1 MRDGWPQSVKT
12 SLCGHMR
19 GTRST
24 SSWRA
29 LRDGLFI
36 NREVMRIGA
45 PVMHANPDSARVAEK
60 IGMRLEGVAPS
71 IYVKSDVRYDQL
83 NFGIT
88 REQWLELRSID
99 ATA

>member
-1 MRDGWPQSVKT
+1 MRDGWPQSVT
-12 SLCGHMR
+12 TLLCRHLR

-29 LRDGLFI
+29 LRVGLFI

-45 PVMHANPDSARVAEK
+45 PVIHANPDSARVAEK
-60 IGMRLEGVAPS
+60 IGMRPEGVAPS
-71 IYVKSDVRYDQL
+71 IYVNSDVWYDQL
-83 NFGIT
+83 DFGIT
-88 REQWLELRSID
+88 QEQWLELRSID